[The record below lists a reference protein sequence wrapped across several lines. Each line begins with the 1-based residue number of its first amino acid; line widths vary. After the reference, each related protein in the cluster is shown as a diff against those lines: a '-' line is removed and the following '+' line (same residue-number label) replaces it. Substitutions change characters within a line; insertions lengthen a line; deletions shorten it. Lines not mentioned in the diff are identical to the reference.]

1 MAEWGLNYKVDIWTY
16 CLMPNHIHLITV
28 PETKD
33 GLNLAVGEAHR
44 RYTRMINLRE
54 GWRGHLWQGRFAS
67 FIMEESYLLA
77 CTRYIEYNPV
87 RAGLVKHPED
97 WKWSSAGAHMDE
109 KDDILVKTRPL
120 LEIINTSWVD
130 FLSSDIK
137 ESEIELFRCDDMT
150 FSGKHFSDHFKTKVK
165 HIIEECGFPLNP
177 DKENAVAHHGPQT
190 VVGLTVN
197 RKKPLIPRAVRR
209 HWRQERHIF
218 EKYEIRLLDE
228 KLIEQKQNRV
238 NGQKGY
244 LKYISTG

>member
-1 MAEWGLNYKVDIWTY
+1 MVYSLDFKNFFPNIKHNRVYGLFFKELGCSPTVSGLLTRLCTVCGCVPQGGSMSMDIANLV
-16 CLMPNHIHLITV
+16 CRNLDDRISGLC
-28 PETKD
+28 TKY
-33 GLNLAVGEAHR
+33 GAT
-44 RYTRMINLRE
+44 YTR
-54 GWRGHLWQGRFAS
+54 H
-67 FIMEESYLLA
+67 
-77 CTRYIEYNPV
+77 
-87 RAGLVKHPED
+87 
-97 WKWSSAGAHMDE
+97 
-109 KDDILVKTRPL
+109 
-120 LEIINTSWVD
+120 
-130 FLSSDIK
+130 
-137 ESEIELFRCDDMT
+137 CDDMT